1 MRARSMRVI
10 DLSVHHVETITADV
24 TIRDC
29 AKQMRSNHVGSL
41 VVINE
46 ENKPIGMI
54 TDRDL
59 TLEVIAKE
67 LDPDATRVRDVMARP
82 AVVARADENIVDAL
96 ARMRE
101 FGIRRLPVIGEDGTL
116 AGVVTNSN
124 LLEELSMM
132 LDSIVRNIKSSK
144 TREVELRS

>member
-24 TIRDC
+24 SVRDC
-29 AKQMRSNHVGSL
+29 AKRMRERHVGSL
-41 VVINE
+41 VVIDGQ
-46 ENKPIGMI
+46 NKPAGMI
-54 TDRDL
+54 TDRDIAIEVVARERDFDK
-59 TLEVIAKE
+59 TLVGE
-67 LDPDATRVRDVMARP
+67 VMARP
-82 AVVARADENIVDAL
+82 AVVAKASENIVDAL

-101 FGIRRLPVIGEDGTL
+101 FGIRRLPVVDEDGTL

-124 LLEELSMM
+124 MLEELSMM
-132 LDSIVRNIKSSK
+132 LDSLVRNIKSSK

>member
-82 AVVARADENIVDAL
+82 AVVAKAEENIVDAL

>member
-82 AVVARADENIVDAL
+82 AVVAKADENIVDAL